1 MGRDVRSFPVS
12 GAVGIIIVTAKV
24 RHSPS
29 VSAALLKSWIA
40 TDKDCTVYCAHC
52 TYVESWIAADKYC
65 TVYCA
70 HCICVTGLGEACS
83 HIAALLFAVETT
95 TRFLEE
101 TSCASVPCQWKELSL
116 RNAQYSRIVY

>member
-40 TDKDCTVYCAHC
+40 TDKD
-52 TYVESWIAADKYC
+52 C